1 MSEEALAKHIDDRMA
16 QGDLAPA
23 PSDPET
29 QSLAGSV
36 RLAQAALVTPEAPE
50 HAERASRERVLSQM
64 NGAGLSSRALH
75 DDSPHSAPQGFWGK
89 LLHRLRGGDGR

>member
-16 QGDLAPA
+16 QGEFAAA

-29 QSLAGSV
+29 RALAGVV
-36 RLAQAALVTPEAPE
+36 RLTQSALATPEAPE

-64 NGAGLSSRALH
+64 SGDPAARSLRDETPA
-75 DDSPHSAPQGFWGK
+75 ARGFWNS
-89 LLHRLRGGDGR
+89 LMRRLRGGR

>member
-29 QSLAGSV
+29 QALAGSV
-36 RLAQAALVTPEAPE
+36 RLAQAALDSPEAPE

-64 NGAGLSSRALH
+64 NEARPSSRALH
-75 DDSPHSAPQGFWGK
+75 EETPGSSSQGFWVK
-89 LLHRLRGGDGR
+89 LLHRLRGGNDR